1 MCKNTDIN
9 TNVNGCNVTFVTVL
23 WSELILERR
32 RVMENSTHVLGNNQ
46 VKKRGRQLKKC
57 GRSKETI
64 LYIKSHWQL
73 YVIFLLPALLLTLVF
88 KYLPMGGVLIAFQ
101 DYNPIKGILG
111 SEFVGFEHFI
121 RFMKSPDFILYLVN
135 TLKLSIYGLLW
146 GFPVPII
153 LAFLLNRIS
162 SSKIRQKVQLVLYL
176 PNFISVIVLCGIIRI
191 LLSVN
196 GPLNLFFN
204 TDIDFMTYAF
214 SISYNLYCL
223 RYLAN
228 CWMGFDY
235 VYGCTSQC
243 K

>member
-9 TNVNGCNVTFVTVL
+9 TNVNGCSVTFVKVL

-32 RVMENSTHVLGNNQ
+32 RVMENSAHVLGNNQ
-46 VKKRGRQLKKC
+46 VKKRGRQLKKR

-162 SSKIRQKVQLVLYL
+162 SSK
-176 PNFISVIVLCGIIRI
+176 
-191 LLSVN
+191 
-196 GPLNLFFN
+196 
-204 TDIDFMTYAF
+204 
-214 SISYNLYCL
+214 
-223 RYLAN
+223 
-228 CWMGFDY
+228 
-235 VYGCTSQC
+235 
-243 K
+243 